1 MKKIFTL
8 LALLTCFIGAKA
20 VEVVDLEI
28 DYTTV
33 TSDAWNGGWRSDD
46 AAARTEIVPGVG
58 IHFFSEEATAN
69 LWDAQFQLP
78 GIASGELDSDAAYT
92 ITIKIKGTV
101 AQNIHGYFSGGDLP
115 GDIPV
120 TAEEQTLVFEG
131 CQDNPAAQYFASSGS
146 VLIQCGDYVGEWW
159 ISYIKITHEAREQ
172 RPVTW
177 QEWLTDDGNSIIPG
191 VETESKWVGDA
202 EFGQWP
208 EWSLE
213 KDGDINA
220 NWRGDRAPEIC
231 AWSLTMGT
239 NFDDQAE
246 AITTDS
252 PRARPY
258 PSDIEAEE
266 GNESNHVFAV
276 HVTQVDV
283 IDAPEPDAN
292 SIQWSN
298 QFWIQS
304 PKSWKTGT
312 KVKIKFRCKAEKAAT
327 VSTQI
332 HQKNPSIY
340 LHYVGIGDVSITE
353 EWQEIEKT
361 ITFDGSQG
369 GGWSLAFNLTANLQ
383 EPNVFYF
390 DDLSWQ
396 TMVLDEGL
404 FVAASNTKTGIEYDL
419 DNAAEFGDSEE
430 EGVLEATVGTEG
442 KEDTWVNE
450 LMISTVRGEDSAFKG
465 GTIKPTGTIVS
476 GEWIGYTD
484 GSNAKIKL
492 PAAGVW
498 NILIDPNTKEICFT
512 QIEGDQ
518 IVVKEPVA
526 IVTNETE
533 NVVNATERDWRGKD
547 NDGNPIEQEV
557 GEGQPW
563 DNQFWIAANRDLETD
578 EVTVIKF
585 QYKATKAAKTSTQ
598 AHKVGDDGK
607 PCTYLNWEAIGDV
620 NFTEEWQDFEKE
632 FKVPAGDN
640 GMRSIVFNMSEI
652 KEANDYYIKNVQWYV
667 KDATLEA
674 EGKTM
679 ENLIN
684 ETGTDNFWIKVNKGA
699 PEQPTAING
708 VVVNKTAAPAAI
720 YNIAGQRVSK
730 SYKGIVVKDG
740 KKYLVK

>member
-131 CQDNPAAQYFASSGS
+131 CQDNPAAEYFASSGS

-404 FVAASNTKTGIEYDL
+404 FVASSNTKTGIEYDL

-498 NILIDPNTKEICFT
+498 NILVDPNTKEICFT
-512 QIEGDQ
+512 KIEGEEDQ
-518 IVVKEPVA
+518 LPIEIKPNPTVV
-526 IVTNETE
+526 
-533 NVVNATERDWRGKD
+533 VVNAVERDD
-547 NDGNPIEQEV
+547 LEDTDTEV
-557 GEGQPW
+557 REEEGGAGQTW
-563 DNQFWIAANRDLETD
+563 DNQFFIKANRALAAGEA
-578 EVTVIKF
+578 TVIEF
-585 QYKATKAAKTSTQ
+585 DYVATKEARSTTQ
-598 AHKVGDDGK
+598 CQGEPGQYMHW
-607 PCTYLNWEAIGDV
+607 NAIGDV
-620 NFTEEWQDFEKE
+620 NFTTEEQHFTKS
-632 FKVPAGDN
+632 FTVPAEAD
-640 GMRSIVFNMSEI
+640 GMLSLSFDMAVI
-652 KEANDYYIKNVQWYV
+652 KDACDYTIKNVVWKLEDDSESLINMEGSENFYV
-667 KDATLEA
+667 KIGAGTAPYQYDA
-674 EGKTM
+674 
-679 ENLIN
+679 
-684 ETGTDNFWIKVNKGA
+684 
-699 PEQPTAING
+699 TAING
-708 VVVNKTAAPAAI
+708 VVVKKSAASSAI

>member
-1 MKKIFTL
+1 MKKLFTL
-8 LALLTCFIGAKA
+8 FAFLTCFLGASA
-20 VEVVDLEI
+20 VEIVDAEV
-28 DYTTV
+28 DFSQYTDISEV
-33 TSDAWNGGWRSDD
+33 KFASWGGSES
-46 AAARTEIVPGVG
+46 ARARLSILDGCL
-58 IHFFSEEATAN
+58 HFASEEATDPS
-69 LWDAQFQLP
+69 WDCQFFP
-78 GIASGELDSDAAYT
+78 IGGVDAEVDVTYT
-92 ITIKIKGTV
+92 LHFKVKGDHNGNVSMLGFGQTPYGQFAITTDWVEGTV
-101 AQNIHGYFSGGDLP
+101 DYVATNNDGNILM
-115 GDIPV
+115 
-120 TAEEQTLVFEG
+120 
-131 CQDNPAAQYFASSGS
+131 
-146 VLIQCGDYVGEWW
+146 QCGDW
-159 ISYIKITHEAREQ
+159 IGTWDIAYLKITHEGKEQ
-172 RPVTW
+172 RPATW

-404 FVAASNTKTGIEYDL
+404 FVASSNTKTGIEYDL

-498 NILIDPNTKEICFT
+498 NILVDPNTKEICFT
-512 QIEGDQ
+512 KIEGEEDQ
-518 IVVKEPVA
+518 LPIEIIP
-526 IVTNETE
+526 NPTE
-533 NVVNATERDWRGKD
+533 VVVNAVERDWLTAD
-547 NDGNPIEQEV
+547 NDGNPREEQV
-557 GEGQPW
+557 GDGQTW
-563 DNQFWIAANRDLETD
+563 DNQFFIKANRALAAGEA
-578 EVTVIKF
+578 TVIEF
-585 QYKATKAAKTSTQ
+585 DYVATKEARSTTQ
-598 AHKVGDDGK
+598 CQGEPGQYMHW
-607 PCTYLNWEAIGDV
+607 NAIGDV
-620 NFTEEWQDFEKE
+620 NFTTEEQHFTKS
-632 FKVPAGDN
+632 FTVPAEAD
-640 GMRSIVFNMSEI
+640 GMLSLSFDMAVI
-652 KEANDYYIKNVQWYV
+652 KDACDYTIKNVVWKLEDDSESLINMEGSENFYV
-667 KDATLEA
+667 KIGAGTAPYQYDA
-674 EGKTM
+674 
-679 ENLIN
+679 
-684 ETGTDNFWIKVNKGA
+684 
-699 PEQPTAING
+699 TAING
-708 VVVNKTAAPAAI
+708 VVVKKSAASSAI

>member
-58 IHFFSEEATAN
+58 IHFFSEAATAN

-120 TAEEQTLVFEG
+120 TAEEQPLVFEG

-404 FVAASNTKTGIEYDL
+404 FVASSNTKTGIEYDL

-498 NILIDPNTKEICFT
+498 NILVDPNTKEICFT
-512 QIEGDQ
+512 KIEGEEDQ
-518 IVVKEPVA
+518 LPIEIKPNPTVV
-526 IVTNETE
+526 
-533 NVVNATERDWRGKD
+533 VVNAVERDD
-547 NDGNPIEQEV
+547 LADTDTEV
-557 GEGQPW
+557 REEEGGAGQTW
-563 DNQFWIAANRDLETD
+563 DNQFFIKANRALAAGEA
-578 EVTVIKF
+578 TVIEF
-585 QYKATKAAKTSTQ
+585 DYVATKEARSTTQ
-598 AHKVGDDGK
+598 CQGEPGQYMHW
-607 PCTYLNWEAIGDV
+607 NAIGDV
-620 NFTEEWQDFEKE
+620 NFTTEEQHFTKS
-632 FKVPAGDN
+632 FTVPAEAD
-640 GMRSIVFNMSEI
+640 GMLSLSFDMAVI
-652 KEANDYYIKNVQWYV
+652 KDACDYTIKNVVWKLEDGTESLINMEGSENFYV
-667 KDATLEA
+667 KIGAGTAPYQYDA
-674 EGKTM
+674 
-679 ENLIN
+679 
-684 ETGTDNFWIKVNKGA
+684 
-699 PEQPTAING
+699 TAING
-708 VVVNKTAAPAAI
+708 VVVKKSAASSAI

>member
-1 MKKIFTL
+1 MKK
-8 LALLTCFIGAKA
+8 LLTLFALMACFLGVKA
-20 VEVVDLEI
+20 DEVVDVEI

-33 TSDAWNGGWRSDD
+33 TSDAWNGGWRSES
-46 AAARTEIVPGVG
+46 AAERVSVVPGEG
-58 IHFFSEEATAN
+58 IYFHSEEAT
-69 LWDAQFQLP
+69 DPYYDVQFQLP
-78 GIASGELDSDAAYT
+78 GVAASSLSDAAYT
-92 ITIKIKGTV
+92 ITIKIKGNV
-101 AQNIHGYFSGGDLP
+101 EQDIRGFFSGSDNP
-115 GDIPV
+115 GNIPV
-120 TAEEQTLVFEG
+120 TKDEQTLTFTG
-131 CQDNPAAQYFASSGS
+131 CMNNPDAQYFANSGA
-146 VLIQCGDYVGEWW
+146 VLIQCGDYVGDWT
-159 ISYIKITHEAREQ
+159 ISYIKITHEERGNQ

-404 FVAASNTKTGIEYDL
+404 FVASSNTKTGIEYDL

-512 QIEGDQ
+512 KIEGEEDQ
-518 IVVKEPVA
+518 LPIEIIP
-526 IVTNETE
+526 NPTE
-533 NVVNATERDWRGKD
+533 VVVNAVERDD
-547 NDGNPIEQEV
+547 LADTDTEV
-557 GEGQPW
+557 REEEGGAGQTW
-563 DNQFWIAANRDLETD
+563 DNQFFIKANRALAAGEA
-578 EVTVIKF
+578 TVIEF
-585 QYKATKAAKTSTQ
+585 DYVATKEARSTTQ
-598 AHKVGDDGK
+598 CQGEPGQYMHW
-607 PCTYLNWEAIGDV
+607 NAIGDV
-620 NFTEEWQDFEKE
+620 NFTTEEQHFTKS
-632 FKVPAGDN
+632 FTVPAEAD
-640 GMRSIVFNMSEI
+640 GMLSLSFDMAVI
-652 KEANDYYIKNVQWYV
+652 KDACDYTIKNVVWKLEDGTESLINMEGSENFYV
-667 KDATLEA
+667 KIGAGTAPYQYDA
-674 EGKTM
+674 
-679 ENLIN
+679 
-684 ETGTDNFWIKVNKGA
+684 
-699 PEQPTAING
+699 TAING
-708 VVVNKTAAPAAI
+708 VVVKKSAASSAI

>member
-1 MKKIFTL
+1 
-8 LALLTCFIGAKA
+8 
-20 VEVVDLEI
+20 
-28 DYTTV
+28 
-33 TSDAWNGGWRSDD
+33 
-46 AAARTEIVPGVG
+46 
-58 IHFFSEEATAN
+58 
-69 LWDAQFQLP
+69 
-78 GIASGELDSDAAYT
+78 
-92 ITIKIKGTV
+92 
-101 AQNIHGYFSGGDLP
+101 
-115 GDIPV
+115 
-120 TAEEQTLVFEG
+120 
-131 CQDNPAAQYFASSGS
+131 
-146 VLIQCGDYVGEWW
+146 
-159 ISYIKITHEAREQ
+159 
-172 RPVTW
+172 
-177 QEWLTDDGNSIIPG
+177 
-191 VETESKWVGDA
+191 
-202 EFGQWP
+202 
-208 EWSLE
+208 
-213 KDGDINA
+213 
-220 NWRGDRAPEIC
+220 
-231 AWSLTMGT
+231 
-239 NFDDQAE
+239 
-246 AITTDS
+246 
-252 PRARPY
+252 
-258 PSDIEAEE
+258 
-266 GNESNHVFAV
+266 
-276 HVTQVDV
+276 
-283 IDAPEPDAN
+283 
-292 SIQWSN
+292 
-298 QFWIQS
+298 
-304 PKSWKTGT
+304 
-312 KVKIKFRCKAEKAAT
+312 
-327 VSTQI
+327 
-332 HQKNPSIY
+332 
-340 LHYVGIGDVSITE
+340 
-353 EWQEIEKT
+353 
-361 ITFDGSQG
+361 
-369 GGWSLAFNLTANLQ
+369 
-383 EPNVFYF
+383 
-390 DDLSWQ
+390 
-396 TMVLDEGL
+396 
-404 FVAASNTKTGIEYDL
+404 
-419 DNAAEFGDSEE
+419 
-430 EGVLEATVGTEG
+430 
-442 KEDTWVNE
+442 
-450 LMISTVRGEDSAFKG
+450 MISTVRGNDKAYKG
-465 GTIKPTGTIVS
+465 ATIKPTGTIVS

-547 NDGNPIEQEV
+547 NDGNPIEEEV

-684 ETGTDNFWIKVNKGA
+684 ETGADNFWIKVNKGA

-708 VVVNKTAAPAAI
+708 VVVKKSAASSAI